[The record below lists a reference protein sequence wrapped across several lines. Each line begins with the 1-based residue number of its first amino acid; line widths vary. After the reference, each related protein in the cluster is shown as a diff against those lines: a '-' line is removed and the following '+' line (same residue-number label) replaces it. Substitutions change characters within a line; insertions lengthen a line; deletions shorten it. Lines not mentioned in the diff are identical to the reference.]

1 MALLKGGDYIA
12 NIPPGLP
19 DIVGETPP
27 FPMLNSTTSGA
38 FSYVAVSTATGAGDG
53 SAWTTKGKMQF
64 KASKSNT
71 IYGKF
76 QTVQQSAI
84 SAIFQFKI

>member
-1 MALLKGGDYIA
+1 M
-12 NIPPGLP
+12 
-19 DIVGETPP
+19 GETPP
-27 FPMLNSTTSGA
+27 FPMLNRAANGA
-38 FSYVAVSTATGAGDG
+38 FSYVAVSTSTGAGDG
-53 SAWTTKGKMQF
+53 SAWTTRGKMQF